1 MKLRNYVLP
10 LLIVTCSLLI
20 CIACGGGGG
29 GKLSGSYKSDI
40 ADMTYTFSGNKV
52 TASSGGKV
60 MAEGTFSTSGGELTM
75 NVGGDDV
82 KFKYSLEGKK
92 LILGEGAARSEF
104 TKQ

>member
-1 MKLRNYVLP
+1 
-10 LLIVTCSLLI
+10 
-20 CIACGGGGG
+20 
-29 GKLSGSYKSDI
+29 
-40 ADMTYTFSGNKV
+40 
-52 TASSGGKV
+52 

-75 NVGGDDV
+75 NVGGDEDV